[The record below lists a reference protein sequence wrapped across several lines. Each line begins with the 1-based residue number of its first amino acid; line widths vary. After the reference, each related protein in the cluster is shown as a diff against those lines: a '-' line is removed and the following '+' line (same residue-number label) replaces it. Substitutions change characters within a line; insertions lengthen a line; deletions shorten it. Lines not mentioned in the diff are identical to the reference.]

1 MNEHASIGELT
12 KKPNLCSKAF
22 HAFTLHL
29 WDPNF
34 LKHKNSLTIN
44 LTIYNEL

>member
-22 HAFTLHL
+22 NASTLHL
-29 WDPNF
+29 WDTNF
-34 LKHKNSLTIN
+34 LKYKNSVTIN